1 MIQVSKKWFIDS
13 DGRQYTLFKK
23 VKYIAKNGEEKERQ
37 AECSFH
43 STVSA
48 ALTCFLQK
56 MQKKKVKQNDMSIKE
71 AIEEFNKM
79 ESILIKSV
87 QGREI

>member
-23 VKYIAKNGEEKERQ
+23 VKYIGKDGEEKERQ

-43 STVSA
+43 STISA
-48 ALTCFLQK
+48 ALTCFIQK
-56 MQKKKVKQNDMSIKE
+56 MQKNKVKQNDMSIRE

-79 ESILIKSV
+79 ESVLIKSV